1 MTPDILTVD
10 GLTKR
15 FGGLVVTSDLSLTIR
30 EGEIHAIIGPNGAG
44 KTTFISQ
51 LQGTLRPDQGRI
63 VFEGT
68 DITHTP
74 IHQRARMGLARSF
87 QISSIFPRLT
97 VLQNVVLAVQAHE
110 GHSFR
115 FWSPVETSA
124 TLTAKARA
132 ALEQVGITRIAD
144 TPAGQIA
151 YSEQRQLEFAMALA
165 AEPRLL
171 LLDEPMAGMSKDE
184 SMLLMAVIQRLKRS
198 VSILLVEHDMD
209 VVFSLAD
216 RITVLVRG
224 QAIATGTPEEIRN
237 NADVRAAYL
246 GDE

>member
-1 MTPDILTVD
+1 
-10 GLTKR
+10 
-15 FGGLVVTSDLSLTIR
+15 
-30 EGEIHAIIGPNGAG
+30 
-44 KTTFISQ
+44 
-51 LQGTLRPDQGRI
+51 
-63 VFEGT
+63 
-68 DITHTP
+68 
-74 IHQRARMGLARSF
+74 MGLARSF

-97 VLQNVVLAVQAHE
+97 VKQNVILATQAHE

-115 FWSPVETSA
+115 FWRPVDSSEALNTRA
-124 TLTAKARA
+124 RTA
-132 ALEQVGITRIAD
+132 LDHVGISKIAD
-144 TPAGQIA
+144 TPAGEIA

-165 AEPRLL
+165 AHPKLL

-184 SMLLMAVIQRLKRS
+184 SMLLMSLIQRMKGS

-224 QAIATGTPEEIRN
+224 QAIATGSPEDIRN
-237 NADVRAAYL
+237 NAHVRAAYL

>member
-51 LQGTLRPDQGRI
+51 LQGTLRPDHGRI

-74 IHQRARMGLARSF
+74 IHRRARMGLARSF

-97 VLQNVVLAVQAHE
+97 VLQNVILAVQAHE
-110 GHSFR
+110 GHSFH
-115 FWSPVETSA
+115 FWSPVEAGA
-124 TLTAKARA
+124 TLNAKACA
-132 ALEQVGITRIAD
+132 ALDHVGIMRIAD
-144 TPAGQIA
+144 TPAGEIA

-165 AEPRLL
+165 AEPKLL

-184 SMLLMAVIQRLKRS
+184 SMLLMTVIQRIKRN

>member
-1 MTPDILTVD
+1 MMPDILTVD

-51 LQGTLRPDQGRI
+51 LQGTLRPDHGRI

-74 IHQRARMGLARSF
+74 IHRRARMGLARSF

-110 GHSFR
+110 GHSFH

-132 ALEQVGITRIAD
+132 ALEQVGIMRIAD